1 MNEFEFKR
9 HLKDLVHGHHHTEE
23 HDWDAQPGAS
33 RKPRAVRARWNKAP
47 RRAEDSQAKVRLQKC
62 NPWRTR
68 WRPNPGPLGPEIAL
82 TRSMTRQSSRWSQ
95 RVTETSNA
103 LDLEPNVFRSDSPR
117 RLAASLKRSAER
129 SRRRKGTP
137 FQSAMSMLN
146 FYINRAGKNL
156 PAERKRVLTDA
167 KTELRRLFG
176 K

>member
-1 MNEFEFKR
+1 
-9 HLKDLVHGHHHTEE
+9 
-23 HDWDAQPGAS
+23 
-33 RKPRAVRARWNKAP
+33 
-47 RRAEDSQAKVRLQKC
+47 
-62 NPWRTR
+62 
-68 WRPNPGPLGPEIAL
+68 
-82 TRSMTRQSSRWSQ
+82 MTKQSSRWSQ
-95 RVTETSNA
+95 QVTETSNA
-103 LDLEPNVFRSDSPR
+103 LDLEPKVFRLKSPR
-117 RLAASLKRSAER
+117 SVAVSLKRSAER